1 MLYRALGITLLA
13 LTTTSSASP
22 IEQAE
27 YKSQQEVFSNARS
40 SKSIAIVGAGS
51 AGLAILKT
59 LLDLPYEIRQGWN
72 IVLYEQ
78 RRQVGGVW

>member
-13 LTTTSSASP
+13 LITTSSASP

-27 YKSQQEVFSNARS
+27 YKAQQEVFSNAQS
-40 SKSIAIVGAGS
+40 PKSIAIVGAGS

-59 LLDLPYEIRQGWN
+59 LLDLPYEVRQGWD

>member
-22 IEQAE
+22 IEQAQ
-27 YKSQQEVFSNARS
+27 YNSQQEVFSNAQS

-59 LLDLPYEIRQGWN
+59 LLDLPYEVRQEWD